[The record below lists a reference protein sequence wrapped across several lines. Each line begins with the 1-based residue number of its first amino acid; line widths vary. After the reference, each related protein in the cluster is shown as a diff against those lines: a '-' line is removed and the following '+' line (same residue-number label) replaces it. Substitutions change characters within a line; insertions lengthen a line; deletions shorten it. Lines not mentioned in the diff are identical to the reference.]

1 MNSLV
6 LILGLAAVTM
16 SGIAMLA
23 LRRAREAGAL
33 CVNLELLVIDADQ
46 RISDMETRIMR
57 LTKVGK
63 EAGHRID
70 RLAVEQGRLA
80 PDAGGDGFGEAIALI
95 EHGASAEQLID
106 TCGISA
112 AEARLVETLYGQ
124 GKPEVITN
132 APNKFVLVDC
142 ELDAADSRPQL

>member
-80 PDAGGDGFGEAIALI
+80 PDAGGDG
-95 EHGASAEQLID
+95 
-106 TCGISA
+106 ISPVA
-112 AEARLVETLYGQ
+112 
-124 GKPEVITN
+124 VI
-132 APNKFVLVDC
+132 F
-142 ELDAADSRPQL
+142 